1 MVKEDFLIILGR
13 PKFWFMLFVTDI
25 DTKYHQR
32 FIGLQLMGDLPI
44 WMLKEASLPTFEDPS
59 VNLATDSTQ
68 LYQQVEECNIKKF
81 KKSCWFTLTKLQPYP
96 LKTKKGVMYANV
108 YFNFFSK
115 AI

>member
-25 DTKYHQR
+25 DTKYNQR

-44 WMLKEASLPTFEDPS
+44 WMLKEASLPTFEGPS
-59 VNLATDSTQ
+59 LATDSTQ

-81 KKSCWFTLTKLQPYP
+81 
-96 LKTKKGVMYANV
+96 
-108 YFNFFSK
+108 
-115 AI
+115 